1 MGRGKAWTQSDLTTL
16 SDMWGEKSIPH
27 IAKTLGRSVNA
38 VKIKAWKLG
47 LGAHMESSP
56 YIIFQQFATALG
68 YPSSTGYL
76 KMRLKRDGFP
86 FVRKKVENN
95 SFLMVDLDAFWKW
108 AAKNKDKLNFAN
120 FELNALGAEP
130 KWVAAKRTAD
140 WKAAQISK
148 EPWTKHEDEKLQRML
163 EKRSYGYAGIAA
175 ELNRTEGAVKRRMC
189 DLGLELRPIKA
200 KPMPWTDD
208 EVKTLQEMR
217 GRGCGYEEIA
227 AVLGRSALSCRGRVE
242 RLENPDYFK
251 RDERRRR
258 AVS

>member
-1 MGRGKAWTQSDLTTL
+1 MGQKPNWTQSDLTTL

-38 VKIKAWKLG
+38 IRLKASRLG

-56 YIIFQQFATALG
+56 YIVYQQFAIALG
-68 YPSSTGYL
+68 YTGNTSYL

-108 AAKNKDKLNFAN
+108 TAKNKDKLNFAN

-163 EKRSYGYAGIAA
+163 EKRSYGYAEIST
-175 ELNRTEGAVKRRMC
+175 ELNRTEGAIKKRML
-189 DLGLELRPIKA
+189 DLRLELRPIKA

-217 GRGCGYEEIA
+217 GRGYGYEEIGV
-227 AVLGRSALSCRGRVE
+227 VLGRSALSCRARVE
-242 RLENPDYFK
+242 RLDNPDYFK
-251 RDERRRR
+251 RENRRRR